1 MPKINIII
9 PCYNSHKTIDRC
21 IGSIVM
27 QVGSDYNI
35 TLVNDGEIS
44 YEEVINRY
52 SSIVDIKEISYG
64 ENKGPGFAR
73 NYGLKNTSGD
83 YIVFID
89 SDDAL
94 YNAFSLQIMEHEI
107 KNGDYLISGILQE
120 QKDNTFKI
128 KKNNANYTH
137 GKMYKRSFLEENNIL
152 FKESSCCEDAG
163 FNALC
168 SFLAHNISK
177 TDLITY
183 SWMYN
188 NNSLGRK
195 DALTWERK
203 IVPAGYVDNII
214 YAFNEA
220 DKRNLDTLFLKVSF
234 FIKIAVMYYTNVDA
248 APQFKK
254 ENFYALRN
262 YYETICRPID
272 NKITHKLFDAAY
284 DSMKIENREQNL
296 KVLKELMC
304 TLKSLN

>member
-1 MPKINIII
+1 MSKIDIII
-9 PCYNSHKTIDRC
+9 PCYNSHKTLDRF
-21 IGSIVM
+21 IGSILM
-27 QVGSDYNI
+27 QLNADYNVI
-35 TLVNDGEIS
+35 LINDGDGNYSEII
-44 YEEVINRY
+44 ERY
-52 SSIVDIKEISYG
+52 SPIINIREISYG

-73 NYGLKNTSGD
+73 NYGIKNTKED

-94 YNAFSLQIMEHEI
+94 YSAFSLQIMETEI
-107 KNGDYLISGILQE
+107 KDGDYLISGILQE

-128 KKNNANYTH
+128 KNTH

-195 DALTWERK
+195 DVLTWERK

-220 DKRNLDTLFLKVSF
+220 DKRNLDTVFLKISF